1 VLWSKGGELAS
12 LSDVLVNLDWVKC
25 QQNSSRTLQTYSI
38 SPSPQPTSSFSLFHN
53 DLSNLLA
60 PIAPWILPIYALYWA
75 QLARSLCR
83 LTPSKT
89 EIHLPIHSKSS
100 ISTLCTYSLSLQTA
114 LQCKTGM
121 ISSLLLISI
130 PTFSLTPE
138 QKESLQLLY
147 RC

>member
-1 VLWSKGGELAS
+1 MVLRKVCVFISPVLWSKGGELAS

-38 SPSPQPTSSFSLFHN
+38 SPSLQPTSSFSLFHN
-53 DLSNLLA
+53 DSSNLLA
-60 PIAPWILPIYALYWA
+60 PIAPWILLMYALSLA
-75 QLARSLCR
+75 QLAGSLCR

-100 ISTLCTYSLSLQTA
+100 IPTLCTYYLSLQTA

-121 ISSLLLISI
+121 IYSLLLISI
-130 PTFSLTPE
+130 PTFIPNS
-138 QKESLQLLY
+138 
-147 RC
+147 